1 MGWKLVTSS
10 QEQVDGWEAEAARL
24 RRQLDAITACMAT
37 EYSEPLIWR
46 SETMTAEQW
55 QNLDSITAEILAER
69 IRDEM
74 PEQNLMAGA
83 GATGLVQGYRGQ
95 LPNLAV
101 ASVWSVGSD
110 RSPFNNIL
118 NFNDLEPDKGNARRL
133 NEHEPA
139 WLVRLLC
146 EAAAAVGADEAKVKH
161 GDLDDELADV
171 REEAS
176 WHVGALTLFPNGIGE
191 AELPE
196 SITAY
201 PCPSGYPDGV
211 VLVADLDRVI
221 TDPESLIPDLLRVHD
236 LYQERTSP
244 DR

>member
-1 MGWKLVTSS
+1 MTVMS
-10 QEQVDGWEAEAARL
+10 
-24 RRQLDAITACMAT
+24 T

-46 SETMTAEQW
+46 SATMTAEQW
-55 QNLDSITAEILAER
+55 QDLDAITAEILDGQ
-69 IRDEM
+69 IRDET

-95 LPNLAV
+95 LPNMAV
-101 ASVWSVGSD
+101 ASTWSVGSE

-118 NFNDLEPDKGNARRL
+118 NFNDREPDKGNARRL

-146 EAAAAVGADEAKVKH
+146 EAAAAVGADQAKIKD
-161 GDLDDELADV
+161 GMLDDEVADV

-176 WHVGALTLFPNGIGE
+176 WHVGALTLFPEGIGD

-211 VLVADLDRVI
+211 VLVADLDKVI
-221 TDPESLIPDLLRVHD
+221 DEPESLVPDLLRVHD
-236 LYQERTSP
+236 LYLERTSP
-244 DR
+244 SR